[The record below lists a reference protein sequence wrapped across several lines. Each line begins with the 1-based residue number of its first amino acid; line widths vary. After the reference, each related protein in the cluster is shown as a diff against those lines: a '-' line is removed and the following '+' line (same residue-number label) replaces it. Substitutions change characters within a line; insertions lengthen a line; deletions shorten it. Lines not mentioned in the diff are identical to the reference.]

1 MPAPLGL
8 MRAHL
13 DLLGR
18 LYVAWG
24 SLGLLVGVSLVI
36 LAAGATAASDAPEG
50 RLAVGAI
57 ILAGGAVLP
66 IAGGALA
73 LWTGRAVARRGPRGR
88 AGALLLS
95 VPNLFLLPFGT
106 ALAVYSFWVLLNDHV
121 REMFAGR
128 EP

>member
-1 MPAPLGL
+1 

-24 SLGLLVGVSLVI
+24 SLGLLVGASLVI
-36 LAAGATAASDAPEG
+36 LAAGAAAASELPEG

-57 ILAGGAVLP
+57 ILAGAAVLP
-66 IAGGALA
+66 LAGGALA
-73 LWTGRAVARRGPRGR
+73 LWAGRAVAKRQPRGR
-88 AGALLLS
+88 AGALLLA

-106 ALAVYSFWVLLNDHV
+106 ALAVYSFWVLLNNHV

>member
-1 MPAPLGL
+1 

-24 SLGLLVGVSLVI
+24 SLGLLVGVSLVM
-36 LAAGATAASDAPEG
+36 LAAGAAAASELPEG

-57 ILAGGAVLP
+57 ILAGAATLP
-66 IAGGALA
+66 LAGGALT
-73 LWTGRAVARRGPRGR
+73 LWAGRAVAKRQPRGR
-88 AGALLLS
+88 AGALLLA

-106 ALAVYSFWVLLNDHV
+106 ALAIYSFWVLLNNHV

-128 EP
+128 AA

>member
-1 MPAPLGL
+1 

-24 SLGLLVGVSLVI
+24 SLGLLVGASLVI
-36 LAAGATAASDAPEG
+36 LSAGAAAGSDLAEG

-57 ILAGGAVLP
+57 ILAGAAVLP
-66 IAGGALA
+66 LAGGALA
-73 LWTGRAVARRGPRGR
+73 LWAGRALATRHPRGR
-88 AGALLLS
+88 AGALLLA

-106 ALAVYSFWVLLNDHV
+106 ALGIYSFWVLLNNHV
-121 REMFAGR
+121 REMFPGR
-128 EP
+128 QA